1 MEEIIKYDS
10 VVTEFDV
17 LEEQANRTIELTYAL
32 ENMASYI
39 RRTDPSFSN
48 SFPIPE
54 MSNLKRFVTHRL
66 LGSYNLDSKV
76 LTLIQKLKLLPNFS
90 DTEYSSSFVKVTHI
104 EGDDRK
110 SSSFFNL
117 PNSFK
122 LDEKTVEALSDLV
135 PRYTTKITWNRG
147 NTKTEMVDNYLIYD
161 HGIILVIGDGALAVW
176 VLKEDVFCKLPD
188 PVYLNR
194 FYIEKLI
201 DERLLHGVTFR
212 HLFKKEA
219 EQTLEKFLKDY
230 APSLALIQNLLFQP
244 KNIFEA
250 IEYLLNTSFKQETIY
265 EDNARMLQCFDLVT
279 NFRAEGYR
287 VLDKVKEYLSLVAKV
302 TSMLYG
308 HSKYLSENNLT
319 TIRLIGA
326 NAGDY
331 CGKMVIVEV
340 AGESLNANVWLIPK
354 LDSYDESIIN
364 ALKDSVPKIDI
375 VNYKPANLAELFATA
390 APLMDLVSK
399 ARPVTKSIQ

>member
-17 LEEQANRTIELTYAL
+17 LEEQANRTVELAYGL
-32 ENMASYI
+32 EHMASYI
-39 RRTDPSFSN
+39 RRSDPSFSIG
-48 SFPIPE
+48 FPIPE
-54 MSNLKRFVTHRL
+54 MTNLKQFVTHRL
-66 LGSYNLDSKV
+66 LGSCTVDSKV
-76 LTLIQKLKLLPNFS
+76 LTLTQKLKLLPIF
-90 DTEYSSSFVKVTHI
+90 DDIRYSSSFVKVTHI

-110 SSSFFNL
+110 FSSFFNL

-122 LDEKTVEALSDLV
+122 LDGKTIEALSDLV
-135 PRYTTKITWNRG
+135 PRYTTKITWNRS

-176 VLKEDVFCKLPD
+176 VLKEGVFCKLPD

-201 DERLLHGVTFR
+201 DERLLRGVTFR
-212 HLFKKEA
+212 HLFKKEV

-244 KNIFEA
+244 KNIAEA
-250 IEYLLNTSFKQETIY
+250 IEYLLNVSFKEETIY

-308 HSKYLSENNLT
+308 HSKYLSENNLA
-319 TIRLIGA
+319 TISLLGA
-326 NAGDY
+326 NTGDY
-331 CGKMVIVEV
+331 CGKIVIVEV
-340 AGESLNANVWLIPK
+340 EAGESLKSSAWLIPK
-354 LDSYDESIIN
+354 LERYSESIID
-364 ALKDSVPKIDI
+364 ALKASVPKIDI
-375 VNYKPANLAELFATA
+375 VNYKPDNLAELFATA
-390 APLMDLVSK
+390 VPLMSLVSK
-399 ARPVTKSIQ
+399 ASPVGKYI